1 MFGIIVEKAAG
12 WDISFFEFGFEGGWI
27 ESGGVEG
34 FLLEEEEKFFV
45 VGFVAIVTGFA
56 LVVVFVVAVDV
67 TVGEELNHV
76 LNVHG
81 GWIDGG

>member
-1 MFGIIVEKAAG
+1 MFGIVVEKAAG
-12 WDISFFEFGFEGGWI
+12 WDVSFFEFGFEGGWI

-45 VGFVAIVTGFA
+45 VGFVTIATGLE
-56 LVVVFVVAVDV
+56 LVVVITVDV
-67 TVGEELNHV
+67 AVGEELNHV
-76 LNVHG
+76 LDVHG